1 MKGSG
6 WPKKDPKRSNHPH
19 LLDFHWWKNYDVLYC
34 TYWITFVS
42 TGALWPQIPSARA
55 QFSVACS
62 FVQDIGMWGVQTV
75 ATECPDH
82 FMQLKLILN
91 HPVGENVQK
100 HHFGTL
106 LRPNTTFY
114 RSLGMP
120 KWYENK
126 QKCITSVEVT
136 QIRIWKSCRLLFAF
150 SGHWGVFKGPK
161 RAVLGP
167 NKNPLGPY
175 RKPKGPGS
183 VSKGIISMMFD

>member
-1 MKGSG
+1 MLIWAIFGLPGPTGGSG
-6 WPKKDPKRSNHPH
+6 GPW
-19 LLDFHWWKNYDVLYC
+19 V
-34 TYWITFVS
+34 
-42 TGALWPQIPSARA
+42 ALGGFWGVWRIPSARA

-62 FVQDIGMWGVQTV
+62 FVQDIGMWSVQTV

-91 HPVGENVQK
+91 HPFGENVQK

-106 LRPNTTFY
+106 LRPNTPFY

-136 QIRIWKSCRLLFAF
+136 HIRIWKSWAPIEC
-150 SGHWGVFKGPK
+150 
-161 RAVLGP
+161 
-167 NKNPLGPY
+167 
-175 RKPKGPGS
+175 PKGLE
-183 VSKGIISMMFD
+183 VCQKVLYQ

>member
-1 MKGSG
+1 MPDGAPFGSSKTFNGAPKGALYLPKRALLGPMKGSG

-106 LRPNTTFY
+106 PRPNTPFK
-114 RSLGMP
+114 RFLGMP
-120 KWYENK
+120 K
-126 QKCITSVEVT
+126 
-136 QIRIWKSCRLLFAF
+136 
-150 SGHWGVFKGPK
+150 
-161 RAVLGP
+161 
-167 NKNPLGPY
+167 
-175 RKPKGPGS
+175 
-183 VSKGIISMMFD
+183 